1 MLCKVFKLK
10 SRLRFAVTILIALLF
25 PISSAGA
32 LAHCV
37 EMPDT
42 MKSSASD
49 NGQPGHALQMNDD
62 DDAHHATK
70 GHSHNHEKKSGK
82 SSVSVCTG
90 SGAALIAQC
99 SFGVSTRL
107 VAADFAATVEWVV
120 GLSVP
125 PASEPPR
132 I

>member
-10 SRLRFAVTILIALLF
+10 SRLRFAVTVLIALLF

-32 LAHCV
+32 MVHCL
-37 EMPDT
+37 EMPI
-42 MKSSASD
+42 KSSASND
-49 NGQPGHALQMNDD
+49 GQPSHEMQQNDD
-62 DDAHHATK
+62 DGAHHSTK
-70 GHSHNHEKKSGK
+70 SHPHNHAKKSG
-82 SSVSVCTG
+82 SSSASVCTG

-99 SFGVSTRL
+99 RLEVSTRL
-107 VAADFAATVEWVV
+107 VAADFAETAESVV

-125 PASEPPR
+125 PPSEPPR